1 MSKRV
6 HPEVIIK
13 CIRMLSVHLPQTS
26 VYAHH
31 ANIRA
36 NLTRLPFL
44 LELRVRVLVRA
55 LPASYPRAILGATQA
70 DETFDIVAVNSLCF
84 LCQLTS
90 VQRKSRARKT
100 LLLTFLRGLAVV
112 GHGVQVGVGEG
123 LPVGVPRR
131 DSEKSAASPLFPKI
145 CSPNCCATVS
155 GNIFRDKLR

>member
-13 CIRMLSVHLPQTS
+13 CVGVLSVHLPQTS

-44 LELRVRVLVRA
+44 LALRVKVVVRE

-70 DETFDIVAVNSLCF
+70 DETFDIVAVNGLCF

-90 VQRKSRARKT
+90 IHRKSSARET
-100 LLLTFLRGLAVV
+100 LLLTFLGGLAVV
-112 GHGVQVGVGEG
+112 GHGIQVSVGVG
-123 LPVGVPRR
+123 LPVGIPIR
-131 DSEKSAASPLFPKI
+131 DSEKSAAPPLCPKI